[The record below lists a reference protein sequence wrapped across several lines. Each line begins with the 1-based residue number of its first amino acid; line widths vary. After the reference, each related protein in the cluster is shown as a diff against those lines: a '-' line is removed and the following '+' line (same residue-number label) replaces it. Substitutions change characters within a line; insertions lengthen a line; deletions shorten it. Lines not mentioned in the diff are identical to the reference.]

1 VSVIRAIAV
10 GADFEET
17 FTRQAHPVARKYVG
31 VLARGLRPRAG
42 GGLQTRREPGRGAI
56 FEGGHMKRG
65 RIFIILGILL
75 GVIVFAG
82 VFFILAQPR
91 GEVKEE
97 AKVDLVVAV
106 QEIQERTVIQ
116 APWITMRPFL
126 AESAPP
132 DGMRRLD
139 EVVGKITTQRI
150 YRDEPILSHM
160 LAITA
165 TLYGI
170 PYLLPEGMVAVAF
183 PIADISG
190 VAGAIRPGDTVDLL
204 LSLDVPAKEGET
216 GGRRTTQLT
225 LQDIMVLHIGRWVA
239 AGGET
244 EQGQASV
251 MIFQVS
257 RQDALILK
265 WARENGTVDLALRPA
280 TDHNIVD
287 LGTIEAVHLDYIIDL
302 YKYPRPPVVAP

>member
-1 VSVIRAIAV
+1 
-10 GADFEET
+10 
-17 FTRQAHPVARKYVG
+17 
-31 VLARGLRPRAG
+31 
-42 GGLQTRREPGRGAI
+42 
-56 FEGGHMKRG
+56 MKRG

-75 GVIVFAG
+75 GVIVFAA

-91 GEVKEE
+91 GVEKPVET
-97 AKVDLVVAV
+97 VDLVVAV
-106 QEIQERTVIQ
+106 QEIPERTEVQ
-116 APWITMRPFL
+116 APWVTLRPFL

-132 DGMRRLD
+132 DGLRRLD
-139 EVVGKITTQRI
+139 EVVGKTTVQRI
-150 YRDEPILSHM
+150 YRDEPILSQM

-170 PYLLPEGMVAVAF
+170 PYVLPEGMVAVAF

-204 LSLDVPAKEGET
+204 LSLDVPSAEGES

-225 LQDIMVLHIGRWVA
+225 LQDIAVLHIGRWVA

-251 MIFQVS
+251 MIVKLN

-287 LGTIEAVHLDYIIDL
+287 LGTIEAVHIDYIIDQ
-302 YKYPRPPVVAP
+302 YKYPRPPATER